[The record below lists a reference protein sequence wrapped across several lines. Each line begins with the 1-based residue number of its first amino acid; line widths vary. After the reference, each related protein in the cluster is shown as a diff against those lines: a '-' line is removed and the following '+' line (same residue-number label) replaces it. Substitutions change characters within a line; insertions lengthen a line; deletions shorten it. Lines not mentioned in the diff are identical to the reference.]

1 MSSINEQITSAYD
14 DGNIFA
20 KILSGDIPN
29 DTVYEDEDF
38 LAFRD
43 IAPAAP
49 VHIVVIPKRSGLRS
63 PRDLEEQAGVAGGL
77 VSVAAQI
84 ARQEQLDSGYRL
96 IMNCGEYAGQSV
108 PHVHLHI
115 LGGGTLGPL
124 G

>member
-1 MSSINEQITSAYD
+1 MSINEQITSAYD

-29 DTVYEDEDF
+29 DTVYEDDKF
-38 LAFRD
+38 LAFHD

-49 VHIVVIPKRSGLRS
+49 VHIVVIPKASGLRS
-63 PRDLEEQAGVAGGL
+63 PRDLKDNPELAGKL
-77 VSVAAQI
+77 VSVATKI
-84 ARQEQLDSGYRL
+84 ASQENLDSGYRL
-96 IMNCGEYAGQSV
+96 IMNCGEHAGQSV

>member
-1 MSSINEQITSAYD
+1 MSINEQLNAPYD
-14 DGNIFA
+14 QNNVFA
-20 KILSGDIPN
+20 KILAGEIPN
-29 DTVYEDEDF
+29 NTVYEDEVF
-38 LAFRD
+38 LAFHD

-63 PRDLEEQAGVAGGL
+63 PKDLEEQADVAGGL
-77 VSVAAQI
+77 VSIAARI

-96 IMNCGEYAGQSV
+96 IMNCGEHAGQSV

>member
-1 MSSINEQITSAYD
+1 MSSINKLITSAYD

-29 DTVYEDEDF
+29 DTVYEDEGF

-63 PRDLEEQAGVAGGL
+63 PRDLEDQADVAGGL

-96 IMNCGEYAGQSV
+96 IMNCGEHAGQS
-108 PHVHLHI
+108 LSLIHI
-115 LGGGTLGPL
+115 
-124 G
+124 

>member
-1 MSSINEQITSAYD
+1 MSINEQITSAYD
-14 DGNIFA
+14 DGNVFA
-20 KILSGDIPN
+20 KILAGEIPN
-29 DTVYEDEDF
+29 NTVYEDDKF

-49 VHIVVIPKRSGLRS
+49 VHIVVIPKALGFRS
-63 PRDLEEQAGVAGGL
+63 PRDLEDNPELAGQL
-77 VSVAAQI
+77 VSVASKVAS
-84 ARQEQLDSGYRL
+84 QENLDSGYRL
-96 IMNCGEYAGQSV
+96 IMNCGEHAGQSV

>member
-1 MSSINEQITSAYD
+1 MSINEEITSAYD
-14 DGNIFA
+14 AGNIFA

-29 DTVYEDEDF
+29 NTVYEDDVF
-38 LAFRD
+38 LAFHD

-49 VHIVVIPKRSGLRS
+49 VHIVVIPKASEFRS
-63 PRDLEEQAGVAGGL
+63 PRDLEDNPELAGKL
-77 VSVAAQI
+77 VSVATKI
-84 ARQEQLDSGYRL
+84 ASQENLDSGYRL
-96 IMNCGEYAGQSV
+96 IMNCGEHAGQSV

>member
-1 MSSINEQITSAYD
+1 MCIRDRITSAYD

-49 VHIVVIPKRSGLRS
+49 IHIVVIPKRSGLRS
-63 PRDLEEQAGVAGGL
+63 PRDLEDQADVAGGL

-96 IMNCGEYAGQSV
+96 IMNCGEHAGQSV

-115 LGGGTLGPL
+115 LGGGALGPL

>member
-1 MSSINEQITSAYD
+1 MSINEEITSEYD

-20 KILSGDIPN
+20 KILYGDIPN
-29 DTVYEDEDF
+29 DTVYEDDKF
-38 LAFRD
+38 LAFHD

-49 VHIVVIPKRSGLRS
+49 IHIVVIPKRSGLRS
-63 PRDLEEQAGVAGGL
+63 PKDLEEQADVAGEL
-77 VSVAAQI
+77 VSTAVKIAQ
-84 ARQEQLDSGYRL
+84 QEQLDSGYRL
-96 IMNCGEYAGQSV
+96 IMNCGEHAGQSV

>member
-29 DTVYEDEDF
+29 DTVYEDDNF

-49 VHIVVIPKRSGLRS
+49 VHIVVIP
-63 PRDLEEQAGVAGGL
+63 
-77 VSVAAQI
+77 
-84 ARQEQLDSGYRL
+84 
-96 IMNCGEYAGQSV
+96 
-108 PHVHLHI
+108 
-115 LGGGTLGPL
+115 
-124 G
+124 

>member
-1 MSSINEQITSAYD
+1 MSINEQITSKYD
-14 DGNIFA
+14 DDNIFA

-29 DTVYEDEDF
+29 DTVYEDDKF
-38 LAFRD
+38 LAFHD

-49 VHIVVIPKRSGLRS
+49 VHIVIIPKRSDLRS
-63 PRDLEEQAGVAGGL
+63 PKDLEEQADVAGEL
-77 VSVAAQI
+77 VSTAARI

-96 IMNCGEYAGQSV
+96 IMNCGEHAGQSV

>member
-1 MSSINEQITSAYD
+1 MSINEQITSEYD

-20 KILSGDIPN
+20 KILSGVIPN
-29 DTVYEDEDF
+29 DTVYEDDKF
-38 LAFRD
+38 LAFHD

-49 VHIVVIPKRSGLRS
+49 VHIVVIPKRSDLRS
-63 PRDLEEQAGVAGGL
+63 PKDLEDQADIAGEL
-77 VSVAAQI
+77 VSTAARI

-96 IMNCGEYAGQSV
+96 IMNCGEHAGQSV